1 MAKKK
6 DFKHHTQIFKA
17 LAHPTR
23 LLIID
28 TLLEEGEKCV
38 FDIQDLLQ
46 ASQPNVSQH
55 LNILKYADIVD
66 FRQQGNLRCYFLKNP
81 KKIKSLIN
89 SLP

>member
-1 MAKKK
+1 MVDKK
-6 DFKHHTQIFKA
+6 DFKKHAQFFKA

-38 FDIQDLLQ
+38 FDIQDLLK

-55 LNILKYADIVD
+55 LNILKYTDIVD
-66 FRQQGNLRCYFLKNP
+66 FRQQGNMRCYFLKDP
-81 KKIKSLIN
+81 KKIRVLMKSFT
-89 SLP
+89 